1 MDLRLQDQPPV
12 ERNILA
18 EAQYEAIQIASIII
32 RNDCSAA
39 GLFLAGNIEIGVE
52 SRRNVEN
59 PRIKPVQQPRGN
71 RPITP
76 NEIVSLPE
84 LLTNAAVIDSD
95 FNSIASRQLGL
106 EIHPESRVKAI
117 SRIGVINTSF
127 LRQTPLRRKIE
138 TDRKAR
144 FELTRFRKT
153 AVPPAAASSTPL
165 QNSISSVEKFS

>member
-39 GLFLAGNIEIGVE
+39 GLFLTGNIEIGVE

-84 LLTNAAVIDSD
+84 PLTNAAVIDS
-95 FNSIASRQLGL
+95 NTPSR
-106 EIHPESRVKAI
+106 RDNWAWK
-117 SRIGVINTSF
+117 F
-127 LRQTPLRRKIE
+127 TPK
-138 TDRKAR
+138 
-144 FELTRFRKT
+144 
-153 AVPPAAASSTPL
+153 VG
-165 QNSISSVEKFS
+165 